1 VNEGEAGLPGC
12 GPAVAPLG
20 DAEIVVRVWDALDA
34 IADPCMKLSGR
45 DLSVR
50 DMGLINRIERRDDVV
65 EVGVTFTDPLCKFAF
80 RIVTAIQDIGRSLP
94 GIVEVRVVPEYAPM
108 WREARLNAKAR
119 RLLGKPD

>member
-1 VNEGEAGLPGC
+1 VNDGKAGLTEC

-20 DAEIVVRVWDALDA
+20 DAEIVARVWDALGG
-34 IADPCMKLSGR
+34 IPDPCMQLSGR
-45 DLSVR
+45 DLSLR
-50 DMGLINRIERRDDVV
+50 DMGLINRIVRRDDVL

-80 RIVTAIQDIGRSLP
+80 RIVTAIQDIRPNLP

-108 WREARLNAKAR
+108 WREARLNDKAR